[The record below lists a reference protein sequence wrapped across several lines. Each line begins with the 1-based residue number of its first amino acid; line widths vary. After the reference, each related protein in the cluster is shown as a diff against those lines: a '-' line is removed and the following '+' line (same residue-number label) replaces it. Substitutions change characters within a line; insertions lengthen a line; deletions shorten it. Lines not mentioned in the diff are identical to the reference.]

1 MAFVSEFISPDDV
14 ARYDILSIDRKFLI
28 GGTNARDW
36 VIDREREIYLRNVAH
51 GGGSE
56 PEIRNQ
62 TQWTFYWRGEL
73 LTLRLDMLESGGERK
88 GAGWSRWMLIW
99 INGGKGLPDHLKS
112 DAPQFVED
120 LGVALTAHKGF
131 GGIHSKYTDYNAKIE
146 ISEGC
151 VI

>member
-1 MAFVSEFISPDDV
+1 MAFVSDFISPDDV

-28 GGTNARDW
+28 GGTNSRDW

-62 TQWTFYWRGEL
+62 AHWTFYWRGEL

-88 GAGWSRWMLIW
+88 GAGWSRWMLVL
-99 INGGKGLPDHLKS
+99 INGGKGLPAHLKS
-112 DAPQFVED
+112 DAPQIIED

-131 GGIHSKYTDYNAKIE
+131 GGVHSNYIDYNAKIE